1 MGIRK
6 KIKNW
11 FYKKKYQNF
20 RFEDFEVKNAT
31 VLITG
36 ANSGIGLELVKVFQN
51 SNKVLA
57 FYNRSSENLDKISSQ
72 NLEKFSLDLTDLNQ
86 KCLERLENY
95 LIKNKP
101 NIIINNAVYNKVPDE
116 TELLEFDHQ
125 SYLDSFKIS
134 CTSILKIIQLALKDS
149 NELNTIINLSST
161 RGSIKNNIEGMHYRY
176 RATKASMNA
185 ISKSLSLDLKK
196 KFNINV
202 ITISPGEI
210 LTKLNPNGLIYPDVC
225 AKKIF
230 HFLGIKSLS
239 DFNGKFIDIS
249 SYKEIDW

>member
-11 FYKKKYQNF
+11 LYKRKYQNF

-36 ANSGIGLELVKVFQN
+36 ANSGIGLELVKVFQK

-57 FYNRSSENLDKISSQ
+57 FYNRNSENLDKISSQ

-95 LIKNKP
+95 LRKNKP

-116 TELLEFDHQ
+116 TELLEINHQ

-149 NELNTIINLSST
+149 NELKTIINLSST
-161 RGSIKNNIEGMHYRY
+161 RGSIKNNTEGMHYRY
-176 RATKASMNA
+176 RVTKASMNA
-185 ISKSLSLDLKK
+185 ISKSLSVDLKK

-202 ITISPGEI
+202 ITLSPGEI
-210 LTKLNPNGLIYPDVC
+210 LTELNPNGLIYPDVC

-230 HFLGIKSLS
+230 HFLGIKSLA

>member
-11 FYKKKYQNF
+11 FYKRKYQNF

-36 ANSGIGLELVKVFQN
+36 ANSGIGLELVRVFKN

-57 FYNRSSENLDKISSQ
+57 FYNRNSENLDKISSE

-86 KCLERLENY
+86 QCLERLKNY
-95 LIKNKP
+95 FTKNKP
-101 NIIINNAVYNKVPDE
+101 NIIINSAVYNKVSDE
-116 TELLEFDHQ
+116 TELLEINHQ

-149 NELNTIINLSST
+149 NELKTIINLSST
-161 RGSIKNNIEGMHYRY
+161 RGSIKNNTEGMHYRY

-185 ISKSLSLDLKK
+185 ISKSLSVDLKK
-196 KFNINV
+196 KFDINV
-202 ITISPGEI
+202 ITLSPGEI
-210 LTKLNPNGLIYPDVC
+210 LTELNPNGLIYPDVC

-230 HFLGIKSLS
+230 HFLGIESLA

-249 SYKEIDW
+249 TYEEINW

>member
-11 FYKKKYQNF
+11 LYKRKYQNF

-95 LIKNKP
+95 LRKNKP
-101 NIIINNAVYNKVPDE
+101 NIIINNAVYNKVSDE
-116 TELLEFDHQ
+116 TELLEFNHQ

-149 NELNTIINLSST
+149 NNLNTIINLSST
-161 RGSIKNNIEGMHYRY
+161 RGSIKNNTEGMHYRY

>member
-11 FYKKKYQNF
+11 LYERKYQNF

-36 ANSGIGLELVKVFQN
+36 ANSGIGLELAKVFQN

-57 FYNRSSENLDKISSQ
+57 FYNRNSENLDKISSQ

-95 LIKNKP
+95 LRKNKP

-116 TELLEFDHQ
+116 TELLEINHQ

-149 NELNTIINLSST
+149 NELKTIINLSST
-161 RGSIKNNIEGMHYRY
+161 RGSIKNNTEGMHYRY

-185 ISKSLSLDLKK
+185 ISKSLSVDLKK
-196 KFNINV
+196 KFDINV
-202 ITISPGEI
+202 ITLSPGEI
-210 LTKLNPNGLIYPDVC
+210 LTELNPNGLIYPDVC

-230 HFLGIKSLS
+230 HFLGIESLA

-249 SYKEIDW
+249 TYEEINW